1 MSFPSSLDISRN
13 IARGMRTVRTFGRN
27 VAVSSTFVPVA
38 RGGNYRTPQVGSVTA
53 LRIKAGGNANDTS
66 TGTGARA
73 VTLVGLNAAGDV
85 ITETLE
91 TAGASASAPTTQ
103 TFLRLT
109 DAFVSASG
117 TYATQ
122 SAGSH
127 AAAITIENAAGGT
140 DWAVI
145 ADTDLARS
153 DTEIGAYSVPRERAL
168 YIVNVRMQVDASNK
182 SNVIMFR
189 RSGILTTAA
198 PYDAMTIIEEYPE
211 ISGALEFAFDPP
223 LRIPELTDVGF
234 LAKSS
239 SGTISVSVLL
249 EGVEVIE

>member
-53 LRIKAGGNANDTS
+53 LRIKAGGNADDTA

-85 ITETLE
+85 ITETLA

-127 AAAITIENAAGGT
+127 AAAITIENAAGVT
-140 DWAVI
+140 DWAVL
-145 ADTDLARS
+145 ADTDIARA
-153 DTEIGAYSVPRERAL
+153 DAEVGVYTVPRERAL
-168 YIVNVRMQVDASNK
+168 YITNAQLQVDASNK
-182 SNVIMFR
+182 SNAIMFR
-189 RSGILTTAA
+189 RSGILQTAA
-198 PYDAMTIIEEYPE
+198 PYDAMLLIEEFPE
-211 ISGALEFAFDPP
+211 VSGAIDFTYNPP

-234 LAKSS
+234 MAKSS
-239 SGTISVSVLL
+239 SGTISVSVMF
-249 EGVEVIE
+249 EAIEVIE